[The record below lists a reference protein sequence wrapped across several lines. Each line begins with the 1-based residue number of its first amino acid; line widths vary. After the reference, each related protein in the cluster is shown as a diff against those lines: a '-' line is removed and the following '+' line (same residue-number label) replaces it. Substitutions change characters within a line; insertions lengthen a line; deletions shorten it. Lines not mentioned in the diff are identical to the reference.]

1 MLHAMSA
8 SPYIAEAAALIGDP
22 ARANMLVALMDG
34 RALTATELGLA
45 AGVAPSTASEH
56 LAKLVEGELIKVT
69 ASGRHR
75 YFRLG
80 SPRVA
85 DALENLMVV
94 ASDGPRRFRPQSRC
108 DKDAARAR
116 TCYDH
121 FAGGLGVGIAD
132 SLVERGHAMLSEDG
146 GAITASGLEL
156 LERFG
161 ADLMSQG
168 ASRRAFCRAC
178 LDWSERRWHIG
189 GRVGAAIAIR
199 SFELGWA
206 ERRRDSRAVT
216 ITQDGLRG
224 FESLFGLSLGT
235 LVS

>member
-1 MLHAMSA
+1 MLHPMSA

-56 LAKLVEGELIKVT
+56 LAKLVEGELIKVA

-85 DALENLMVV
+85 AALESLMVV
-94 ASDGPRRFRPQSRC
+94 ASDGPRRYRPQSRC
-108 DKDAARAR
+108 DEAAARAR

-132 SLVERGHAMLSEDG
+132 GLVERGHAVLSEDG
-146 GAITASGLEL
+146 GAITPSGLAL

-161 ADLMSQG
+161 ADLAPKG
-168 ASRRAFCRAC
+168 TSRRAFCRAC

-189 GRVGAAIAIR
+189 GRVGAAIAER

-206 ERRRDSRAVT
+206 ERQRDSRAVT
-216 ITQDGLRG
+216 ITQEGLRG
-224 FESLFGLSLGT
+224 FESLFGLNLQS
-235 LVS
+235 VDH